1 MEKKVWRRLAF
12 EVVQRSLATKFQI
25 IDHNIIQLTFPNNQ
39 YHVSQSTTVY
49 LMTAENHCPFIHLR
63 GGGVKGGTRVASK
76 YFPCGRVLFF
86 TS

>member
-1 MEKKVWRRLAF
+1 
-12 EVVQRSLATKFQI
+12 
-25 IDHNIIQLTFPNNQ
+25 
-39 YHVSQSTTVY
+39 VSQSTTVY